1 MTSFKLTHKK
11 DQAIA
16 ALLHHPTVVAAAKE
30 TKLSEKTL
38 RRWLKDPDFTEAY
51 EAAKHECLSHA
62 TGRLQEATSKAI
74 TTLTNVMSN
83 SELPG
88 AQVSAARTVL
98 EFAFRAVEQ
107 HELER
112 RLAALEQKA

>member
-1 MTSFKLTHKK
+1 MTRTKLTHKK
-11 DQAIA
+11 ELAIA
-16 ALLHHPTVVAAAKE
+16 ALLQHPTVVAAAKE

-38 RRWLKDPDFTEAY
+38 RRWLKDEDFLEAY
-51 EAAKHECLSHA
+51 DIAKRECLSHA
-62 TGRLQEATSKAI
+62 TGRLQSSTSKAI
-74 TTLTNVMSN
+74 ATLENVMGNAES
-83 SELPG
+83 PA

-112 RLAALEQKA
+112 RLAALEAR